1 MKISASS
8 SALPRSPLEDVVEYV
23 RDAPLTSL
31 AIAAAAGFLVGGGA
45 RNRMGSAVLGIVGR
59 IVIQGAATAFVAALV
74 TEPHRNENARS
85 ASSESARYDK
95 AGRESQESG

>member
-8 SALPRSPLEDVVEYV
+8 SALPHSPLEDVVEYV

-45 RNRMGSAVLGIVGR
+45 RNRVSLAVLGIVGR

-74 TEPHRNENARS
+74 TEPRHNENVRS

-95 AGRESQESG
+95 AGRENQESG